1 MKQSSLFT
9 AELRMYEMST
19 NLKSANKL
27 RLPSRLAE
35 VVWSLAQQNL
45 RASEAAIRWSK
56 KYCVYDSISSPGG
69 EKSNTS
75 GTEKKKVK
83 PLHTAKKRFT
93 HNLPDSSCSPRSD
106 GPPVRLD
113 AH

>member
-27 RLPSRLAE
+27 RLPSRFAE

-75 GTEKKKVK
+75 GTEKKK
-83 PLHTAKKRFT
+83 
-93 HNLPDSSCSPRSD
+93 
-106 GPPVRLD
+106 
-113 AH
+113 